1 MSNKRKETAT
11 ALLNLAEK
19 SRDQKQLAEAIALY
33 LTQNRQ
39 TKELDGLMRDMVR
52 MRSDNGITEATVVSA
67 HPISAKLKSDLK
79 AMVAKTSKA
88 DKVIL
93 NETID
98 PSVIGGVRIETNE
111 QQLDITVRAKLNK
124 LKQATV

>member
-1 MSNKRKETAT
+1 
-11 ALLNLAEK
+11 
-19 SRDQKQLAEAIALY
+19 
-33 LTQNRQ
+33 
-39 TKELDGLMRDMVR
+39 
-52 MRSDNGITEATVVSA
+52 
-67 HPISAKLKSDLK
+67 
-79 AMVAKTSKA
+79 MVAKTSKA